1 MNWKV
6 ITPPQITPV
15 TLEEVKAHLKV
26 TGTDEDSL
34 LTIYVEAATNAAQ
47 AYTNIRFINTDI
59 EEVFEDFHEM
69 TYLRFPTQAIESIE
83 YDASDDTVKTVD
95 TDIYVLN
102 TYTEPQVLLRQS
114 GKMWPTDLAE
124 KRMRIR
130 VRYTAGFG
138 EQTTHVPSDIRSA
151 ILLIVGHLYENREDS
166 VSALPKAS
174 TRLLEPWR
182 VYHL

>member
-6 ITPPQITPV
+6 ITAPQVTPV

-26 TGTDEDSL
+26 SGNAEDAL
-34 LTIYVEAATNAAQ
+34 LAIYIQAATYAAE
-47 AYTNIRFINTDI
+47 AYTNIKFIDTEI
-59 EEVFEDFHEM
+59 EEVFQNFFEC
-69 TYLRFPTQAIESIE
+69 TYLRFPSKQIVSIK
-83 YDASDDTVKTVD
+83 YDADDDTEKTVS
-95 TDIYVLN
+95 TSVYVLN
-102 TYTEPQVLLRQS
+102 TYTEPQVIMRAKNES
-114 GKMWPTDLAE
+114 WPTDLAD
-124 KRMRIR
+124 KHLRIR

-138 EQTTHVPSDIRSA
+138 PAPTDVPSDIRSA
-151 ILLIVGHLYENREDS
+151 ILLIIGHLYENREDT

>member
-6 ITPPQITPV
+6 ITPPQVTPV

-34 LTIYVEAATNAAQ
+34 LAIYIQAATNAAE
-47 AYTNIRFINTDI
+47 AYTNIRFIDTEI
-59 EEVFEDFHEM
+59 EEVFDEFHEM
-69 TYLRFPTQAIESIE
+69 TYLRFPTKQIDSIK
-83 YDASDDTVKTVD
+83 YDSSDDTEKTVN
-95 TDIYVLN
+95 TAIYVLN

-114 GKMWPTDLAE
+114 GQNWPNDLAD
-124 KRMRIR
+124 KRLRIR
-130 VRYTAGFG
+130 VRYIAGFG
-138 EQTTHVPSDIRSA
+138 DEPSTVPADIRSA
-151 ILLIVGHLYENREDS
+151 ILLIVGHLYENREDT